1 MVNWHPLKPFGTLW
15 KVQVCILLLY
25 MFVYTYSTYPNII
38 GYRPSL
44 DHQISSKH
52 ERLEPTNFWARFQ
65 ALVSGEY
72 VQAHIR
78 DTVCFLCMYIYNIY
92 IYRIFHIIMYISGQI
107 ILFHQPAFPSNRRF
121 PFQKIYL
128 LKAWGRVRALS
139 QPFLSWPQYWSLA
152 PTKPGTATCDVPPF
166 EAEEMCWNGNP
177 TMGTRNPRFLEA

>member
-1 MVNWHPLKPFGTLW
+1 MYTFIIS
-15 KVQVCILLLY
+15 VCIYLQY
-25 MFVYTYSTYPNII
+25 ISKY
-38 GYRPSL
+38 
-44 DHQISSKH
+44 HWISSKLGSSNIIQTRTAGTH
-52 ERLEPTNFWARFQ
+52 QFLGPFPG
-65 ALVSGEY
+65 VSFGGVRPSTHPRYSMFLLY
-72 VQAHIR
+72 V
-78 DTVCFLCMYIYNIY
+78 YIY

-107 ILFHQPAFPSNRRF
+107 ILFHQPGFPSNRRF

-128 LKAWGRVRALS
+128 LKGWGRVRALS